1 MPDIFTM
8 TPEQAL
14 NVLVQCA
21 GSQRRLASVLGVS
34 EEHVSR
40 WVHGRYP
47 VPQWVVVLAEA
58 MDQLPRKDWPERWSK
73 AA

>member
-1 MPDIFTM
+1 MPDILPM
-8 TPEQAL
+8 TGEQAL
-14 NVLVQCA
+14 TVLVQCA

-47 VPQWVVVLAEA
+47 VPQWVVVVAEA